1 MTSIKVLNPYSSN
14 CIQTVEL
21 SSKKNAFAKLEEASA
36 LYHSHPKG
44 LSKEKRIS
52 ILEKFYEKFKE
63 AKEQLIQLAV
73 LEGAKPIN
81 DTEVEFNRALD
92 GIKLGIQAIRSI
104 IGQQIPMNLNTAS
117 TNKLAYTIKSP
128 VGVVLSISAF
138 NHPINLAIHQIVP
151 AIAAGCPVIYKPAL
165 TTPLVSEKIIELI
178 YDSGLPKEWCTYL
191 VCNNETTAELAQSP
205 LLGYISFIGSS
216 KIGWNIKAKITPG
229 VKIAL
234 EHGGNAPVVV
244 RADANLKLAIPQ
256 IAKAGF
262 YHAGQVC
269 VSAQRIYVHE
279 SICDSFVAQIN
290 RLAQTQK
297 LGNPL
302 SAETEIGPIISNI
315 SFDRIDKWVQDAI
328 NEGATL
334 IAGGNK
340 LQNNCYEPT
349 ILLNPSEKSKVTK
362 EEIFGPVIC
371 IYSFSSDDEAIIRA
385 NNSRYCFQSAVFTES
400 LNTAL
405 RYTQDLNGSAVLINS
420 HPAFRVDWMPFGGQG
435 LSGEGLG
442 GIAYSTEEMLKQKL
456 IIIASN

>member
-36 LYHSHPKG
+36 LYHKHPKG

-52 ILEKFYEKFKE
+52 ILEKFHEKFKE

-216 KIGWNIKAKITPG
+216 KIGWNIKAKIAPG

-302 SAETEIGPIISNI
+302 STDTQIGPIISVI

-328 NEGATL
+328 DEGATL

-349 ILLNPSEKSKVTK
+349 ILLNPSEKSKVTE

-435 LSGEGLG
+435 LSGYGLG
-442 GIAYSTEEMLKQKL
+442 GISYSTEEMLEQKL

>member
-191 VCNNETTAELAQSP
+191 VCNNETTAELA
-205 LLGYISFIGSS
+205 
-216 KIGWNIKAKITPG
+216 
-229 VKIAL
+229 
-234 EHGGNAPVVV
+234 
-244 RADANLKLAIPQ
+244 
-256 IAKAGF
+256 
-262 YHAGQVC
+262 
-269 VSAQRIYVHE
+269 
-279 SICDSFVAQIN
+279 
-290 RLAQTQK
+290 
-297 LGNPL
+297 
-302 SAETEIGPIISNI
+302 
-315 SFDRIDKWVQDAI
+315 
-328 NEGATL
+328 
-334 IAGGNK
+334 
-340 LQNNCYEPT
+340 
-349 ILLNPSEKSKVTK
+349 
-362 EEIFGPVIC
+362 
-371 IYSFSSDDEAIIRA
+371 
-385 NNSRYCFQSAVFTES
+385 
-400 LNTAL
+400 
-405 RYTQDLNGSAVLINS
+405 
-420 HPAFRVDWMPFGGQG
+420 
-435 LSGEGLG
+435 
-442 GIAYSTEEMLKQKL
+442 
-456 IIIASN
+456 

>member
-1 MTSIKVLNPYSSN
+1 MASIEVLNPYSSDS
-14 CIQTVEL
+14 IHTLEL
-21 SSKKNAFAKLEEASA
+21 SSNEVAFAKLEKANA
-36 LYHSHPKG
+36 LYQKHPKG

-52 ILEKFYEKFKE
+52 ILEKFYEKFYE
-63 AKEQLIQLAV
+63 AKEALIQLAV
-73 LEGAKPIN
+73 LEGAKPLN
-81 DTEVEFNRALD
+81 DTEVEFNRALE
-92 GIKLGIQAIRSI
+92 GIKLGVQAVRSI
-104 IGQQIPMNLNTAS
+104 IGEQVPMNLNTAS

-128 VGVVLSISAF
+128 IGVVLSISAF

-151 AIAAGCPVIYKPAL
+151 AIASGCPVIYKPAL
-165 TTPLVSEKIIELI
+165 TTPLVSKKIIELI
-178 YDSGLPKEWCTYL
+178 YDSGLPREWCTYL
-191 VCNNETTAELAQSP
+191 VCENETTAKLAQSP

-216 KIGWNIKAKITPG
+216 KIGWNIKAKIAPG

-234 EHGGNAPVVV
+234 EHGGNAPTIL

-269 VSAQRIYVHE
+269 VSAQRIYVHDT
-279 SICDSFVAQIN
+279 ICDSFVAQIN

-302 SAETEIGPIISNI
+302 SVETEIGPLISDTSLN
-315 SFDRIDKWVQDAI
+315 RINKWVQDAI
-328 NEGATL
+328 DEGATL

-349 ILLNPSEKSKVTK
+349 ILLNPLEKSKVTK

-371 IYSFSSDDEAIIRA
+371 IYSFSSDEEAIKRA

-400 LNTAL
+400 LNKAL
-405 RYTQDLNGSAVLINS
+405 KYTQDLNGSTVLINS

-435 LSGEGLG
+435 LSGDGLG
-442 GIAYSTEEMLKQKL
+442 GISYSTEEMLKQKL
-456 IIIASN
+456 IIIAEN

>member
-92 GIKLGIQAIRSI
+92 GIKLGVQAIRSI

-216 KIGWNIKAKITPG
+216 KIGWNIKAKIAPG

>member
-36 LYHSHPKG
+36 LYHKHPKG

-52 ILEKFYEKFKE
+52 ILEKFHEKFKE

-216 KIGWNIKAKITPG
+216 KIGWNIKAKIAPG

-302 SAETEIGPIISNI
+302 STDTEIGPIISVI

-328 NEGATL
+328 DEGATL

-349 ILLNPSEKSKVTK
+349 ILLNPSEKSKVTE

-405 RYTQDLNGSAVLINS
+405 RYTQDLHGSAVLINS

-435 LSGEGLG
+435 LSGYGLG
-442 GIAYSTEEMLKQKL
+442 GISYSTEEMLEQKL

>member
-36 LYHSHPKG
+36 LYHKHPKG

-52 ILEKFYEKFKE
+52 ILEKFHEKFKE

-216 KIGWNIKAKITPG
+216 KIGWNIKAKIAPG

-302 SAETEIGPIISNI
+302 STDTEIGPIISAI

-328 NEGATL
+328 DEGATL

-349 ILLNPSEKSKVTK
+349 ILLNPSEKSKVTE

-435 LSGEGLG
+435 LSGYGLG
-442 GIAYSTEEMLKQKL
+442 GISYSTEEMLEQKL

>member
-36 LYHSHPKG
+36 LYHKHPKG
-44 LSKEKRIS
+44 LSKEKKIS
-52 ILEKFYEKFKE
+52 ILEKFHEKFKE

-216 KIGWNIKAKITPG
+216 KIGWNIKAKIAPG

-302 SAETEIGPIISNI
+302 STDTEIGPIISAI

-328 NEGATL
+328 DEGATL

-349 ILLNPSEKSKVTK
+349 ILLNPSEKSKVTE

-435 LSGEGLG
+435 LSGYGLG
-442 GIAYSTEEMLKQKL
+442 GISYSTEEMLEQKL